1 MSQLAPSILAADF
14 NRLGEQI
21 RKIEEN
27 GVEWLHIDVMDGIFV
42 PSISFGMPLIES
54 IRRESGMIFDVH
66 LMIKEPGRYIQEF
79 ARCGA
84 DSVTVHVEACG
95 DVEHVLARIRAQ
107 KLKCGISLNPET
119 PVEEIEPYLEMVDMV
134 LVMSV
139 HPGFGG
145 QKFIPESL
153 DKVRRLVELRRE
165 RSLSY
170 SIEIDGGVNLGNMQ
184 EILLSGVDITVAGT
198 AVFRG
203 DIPDNIAKIREVM
216 ANAS

>member
-27 GVEWLHIDVMDGIFV
+27 GVKWLHIDVMDGRFV

-54 IRRESGMIFDVH
+54 IRKESGMIFDVH

-95 DVEHVLARIRAQ
+95 DVEHVLAKIRSQ
-107 KLKCGISLNPET
+107 KLRCGISLNPET
-119 PVEEIEPYLEMVDMV
+119 PVEEIEPYLGMVDMV

-153 DKVRRLVELRRE
+153 DKVKRLVELRRE
-165 RSLSY
+165 RELSY

-184 EILLSGVDITVAGT
+184 EILASGVDITVAGT

-203 DIPDNIAKIREVM
+203 DIPGNIARIREVM
-216 ANAS
+216 ADAS

>member
-21 RKIEEN
+21 RQIEEN
-27 GVEWLHIDVMDGIFV
+27 GVKWLHIDVMDGSFV

-54 IRRESGMIFDVH
+54 IRKESGMIFDVH
-66 LMIKEPGRYIQEF
+66 LMIKEPVRYIQEF

-95 DVEHVLARIRAQ
+95 DVEHVLAKIRSQ
-107 KLKCGISLNPET
+107 EIKCGLSLNPET
-119 PVEEIEPYLEMVDMV
+119 SVEEIEPYLDMVDMV

-153 DKVRRLVELRRE
+153 DKVRRLVELRKE
-165 RSLSY
+165 RGLSY

-184 EILLSGVDITVAGT
+184 EILASGVDITVAGT

-203 DIPDNIAKIREVM
+203 DIPGNIAKIREVM
-216 ANAS
+216 ADAS